1 MFGQIQNMHIDMDT
15 IRSFVDKEFREELKM
30 KALAADRR
38 FGEAISIVR
47 KKAGLRQSDI
57 KGLSER
63 QVRRIEN
70 GERPR
75 VRSLGRMAEAH
86 GMTLNGYL
94 NEIARTIHA
103 SQV

>member
-1 MFGQIQNMHIDMDT
+1 MT
-15 IRSFVDKEFREELKM
+15 RAAPRE
-30 KALAADRR
+30 R
-38 FGEAISIVR
+38 FGEAIYIVR
-47 KKAGLRQSDI
+47 KKAGLRQPDI

-75 VRSLGRMAEAH
+75 VGSLGRRAEAH